1 MAKEIERK
9 YLVTNDSYKAKAI
22 NAINIKQGY
31 ISRKKEGTVRVRI
44 KGDKAF
50 LTIKGANKGI
60 VRNEWEYEIPVMQ
73 AEEML
78 SFVCEG
84 NIIDKTRYIIPYNGF
99 TWEVDEFHGRLA
111 PLVIAEVELPS
122 ADSKPSLPDF
132 IGNDVSSDPKYYNS
146 NL

>member
-78 SFVCEG
+78 SSVCEG

>member
-78 SFVCEG
+78 SSVCEG

-122 ADSKPSLPDF
+122 ADSKPSQPDF
-132 IGNDVSSDPKYYNS
+132 IGSDVSSDPKYYNS